1 MLRET
6 RKVAQGLNFF
16 FGMKKASNRNI
27 VTACLMMMVLAFATS
42 FTAQSQELAARK
54 HGTVL
59 EQIKLSNLNNNS
71 RDKIREMLDYA
82 LTFKGARYRSGS
94 SSPKGFD
101 CSGFTSYIFRQFGYT
116 LNRSSRGQISDGR
129 RVDRDDLRPGDLVFF
144 NGRSVGGRIGHVGIV
159 TEVKDS
165 HFKFIHSASSVGV
178 TESKSTEPYY
188 QRRYVGAC
196 RVLE

>member
-1 MLRET
+1 
-6 RKVAQGLNFF
+6 
-16 FGMKKASNRNI
+16 MKKAFNRNI
-27 VTACLMMMVLAFATS
+27 VTACLMMIVMAFATN
-42 FTAQSQELAARK
+42 FTAQSLELAARK

-59 EQIKLSNLNNNS
+59 EQIKLANINNTR

-82 LTFKGARYRSGS
+82 FTFKGARYRSGS

-116 LNRSSRGQISDGR
+116 LHRSSSGQIANGR
-129 RVDRDDLRPGDLVFF
+129 RVERDDLRPGDLVFF

-159 TEVKDS
+159 TEVGDKD
-165 HFKFIHSASSVGV
+165 FKFIHSASSVGV